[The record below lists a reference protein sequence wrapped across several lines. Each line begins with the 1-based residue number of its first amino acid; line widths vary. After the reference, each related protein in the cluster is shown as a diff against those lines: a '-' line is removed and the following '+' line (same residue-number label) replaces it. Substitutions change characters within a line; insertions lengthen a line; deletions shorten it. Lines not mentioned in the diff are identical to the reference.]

1 MLSSDEPMR
10 IALLHAL
17 PLDERMWEPQLP
29 SLSEHD
35 VHRPKLY
42 GLGETMDE
50 WALGV
55 LQQVPGRL
63 VAVGASMGGY
73 CASAIARLAP
83 ERLVGLVLAGSRADA
98 DPPERRPL
106 REEWIRIA
114 REQGGEGLWEAV
126 AKNFFTAEA
135 DPAVVARA
143 RAIVAEQ
150 DPEGLV
156 RAIEAIRDRPD
167 STKAVTSGIPLLV
180 IAGAEDH
187 LIPPEVARELA
198 AASPVGRAE
207 VLQGCG
213 HLPSM
218 ERPDEFNRILSAFLA
233 EL

>member
-1 MLSSDEPMR
+1 MR

-17 PLDERMWEPQLP
+17 PFDERLWEPQLP
-29 SLSEHD
+29 VLADHE
-35 VHRPKLY
+35 VHALKLY
-42 GLGETMDE
+42 DLGSSTDE
-50 WALGV
+50 WALAV
-55 LQQVPGRL
+55 LQQVPGKL

-73 CASAIARLAP
+73 CAAAIARLAP
-83 ERLVGLVLAGSRADA
+83 ERLEAIVLAGSRADP

-114 REQGGEGLWEAV
+114 REQGGEGMWEAV

-167 STKAVTSGIPLLV
+167 STEAVTSGIPLLV
-180 IAGAEDH
+180 VAGAEDH

-198 AASPVGRAE
+198 AASPAGRAE
-207 VLQGCG
+207 VLERCG
-213 HLPSM
+213 HLPGM
-218 ERPDEFNRILSAFLA
+218 ERSDDFNRILTAFLG